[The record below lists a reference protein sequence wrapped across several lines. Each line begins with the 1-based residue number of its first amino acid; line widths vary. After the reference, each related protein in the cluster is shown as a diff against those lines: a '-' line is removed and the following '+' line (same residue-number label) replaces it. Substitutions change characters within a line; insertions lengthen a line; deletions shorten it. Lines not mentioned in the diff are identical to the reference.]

1 MSSIRFRVVPLLCS
15 AACVLVSCGGGSG
28 SSPPAPQPDFT
39 IAVSPTSL
47 TAVEGGTSTV
57 ATFSIEAVNGFTGGA
72 AVSISGLPL
81 GATVNPAFPLAIN
94 AGSSQ
99 QFTIVTTDATPTG
112 TAMLTVHA
120 TSGSLAHDAS
130 LTLITGPVVKTSQQ
144 GTVLYLQSH
153 ANGHTARIGLDT
165 AWGGAIVEVS
175 LDGINFVNA
184 HDTGREV
191 QPALYDAAAPYGAQ
205 CTQYGWDPV
214 LAGDFYDHGSQV
226 SSQSAVAASLY
237 TKTIPVQW
245 CPDQFGGGPGMTA
258 PSDMSFEQTVTLAP
272 GAALAFQLHLKLTHT
287 GTDTHYNQ
295 SQEFPA
301 VYVNSAYTT
310 FVYYEGTSPWT
321 NGAVSQAAAPI
332 SPADVTAYTPEK
344 WAALVDASN
353 QGLTVFVPS
362 VYPSWH
368 ALSFPQS
375 GGSGPTG
382 DATVYMTPM
391 TIFTIAPGAVIEGDI
406 YLVPGDASAARSVV
420 YALHQQLTGPDI
432 VAPVGTVD
440 VPVANATLG
449 GSGAQVAGW
458 AFAATAVAAVTV
470 YVDGTAKGTATLGT
484 ARPDV
489 AAAYPNLAPPNSGWT
504 YALDT
509 TPLSN
514 STHVLE
520 IRVTDTSGNEATLLP
535 IPITV
540 SN

>member
-1 MSSIRFRVVPLLCS
+1 MTTVVLTTTP
-15 AACVLVSCGGGSG
+15 
-28 SSPPAPQPDFT
+28 
-39 IAVSPTSL
+39 AVS
-47 TAVEGGTSTV
+47 
-57 ATFSIEAVNGFTGGA
+57 
-72 AVSISGLPL
+72 
-81 GATVNPAFPLAIN
+81 
-94 AGSSQ
+94 
-99 QFTIVTTDATPTG
+99 
-112 TAMLTVHA
+112 
-120 TSGSLAHDAS
+120 
-130 LTLITGPVVKTSQQ
+130 TSQS
-144 GTVLYLQSH
+144 GTLLYLEAH
-153 ANGHTARIGLDT
+153 ANGHTARIGADT
-165 AWGGAIVEVS
+165 KWGGAIVEVS

-191 QPALYDAAAPYGAQ
+191 QPALYDAAAQYGAQ
-205 CTQYGWDPV
+205 CAQYGWDPV

-226 SSQSAVAASLY
+226 SSQSLAAASLY

-245 CPDQFGGGPGMTA
+245 CPDQFGGGAGMTA

-287 GTDTHYNQ
+287 GTDTHYDT

-310 FVYYEGTSPWT
+310 FVYYDGTSPWT
-321 NGAVSQAAAPI
+321 NGAVSRAAAPI

-420 YALHQQLTGPDI
+420 YALHQQLTGPN
-432 VAPVGTVD
+432 VAAPIGTVD
-440 VPVANATLG
+440 VPVANAALG

-470 YVDGTAKGTATLGT
+470 YVDGTAKGTATLGA

-509 TPLSN
+509 TALSN
-514 STHVLE
+514 GSHVLE
-520 IRVTDTSGNEATLLP
+520 IRLTDTSGNEATLLP